1 MTKRECEWERNWG
14 AYLLSGE
21 PVALGGQELFKTEE
35 DTWITINTTVK
46 IAEVVTAEGKLQLLQ
61 FLLDAASALGV
72 QDLESAHDNV
82 LGISA

>member
-1 MTKRECEWERNWG
+1 MTKQEWERNWR

-21 PVALGGQELFKTEE
+21 PVALGGQELFKTEN
-35 DTWITINTTVK
+35 DTWITINTK
-46 IAEVVTAEGKLQLLQ
+46 IRTAKAVTAEGKLQLLQ

-72 QDLESAHDNV
+72 QDLESAHNNV